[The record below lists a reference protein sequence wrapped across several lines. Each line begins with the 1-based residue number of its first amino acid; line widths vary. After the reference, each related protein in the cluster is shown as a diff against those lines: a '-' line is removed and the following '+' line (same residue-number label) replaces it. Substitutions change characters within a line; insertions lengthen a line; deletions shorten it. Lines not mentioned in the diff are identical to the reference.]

1 MPRPAPIV
9 IFDIDGTLTA
19 TSAVDGQCFVQA
31 LDEVWGVRDVEPDWS
46 VYPHCT
52 DRGIA
57 GHVFRQAFG
66 RRVKSAEVAALRE
79 RFVALLRQALGAD
92 AGRFRQT
99 PGAEAALAALG
110 CEGCPVGIATGGF
123 RRSARLKLA
132 AAGLDVRG
140 IPFASSED
148 GLSRESIVRRAVR
161 RVEAAWDGDP
171 RGEVVSIGD
180 GVWDVRTARNLG
192 IPFVGIGTGRVG
204 ERLRAAGAVTVWRDL
219 APLAEGACA
228 LEQAALPR
236 DV

>member
-1 MPRPAPIV
+1 MPRSSPIV

-19 TSAVDGQCFVQA
+19 TSAVDEQCFVKA
-31 LDEVWGVRDVEPDWS
+31 LHEVWGVRDVEPDWS
-46 VYPHCT
+46 LYPHCT

-66 RRVKSAEVAALRE
+66 RRVKAAEVAALRE
-79 RFVALLRQALGAD
+79 RFVSLLQQALGAD
-92 AGRFRQT
+92 ATCFRPT
-99 PGAEAALAALG
+99 PGADGALAALG
-110 CEGCPVGIATGGF
+110 IEGCPVGIATGGF

-140 IPFASSED
+140 IPIASSED
-148 GLSRESIVRRAVR
+148 GLARESIVRRAVS
-161 RVEAAWDGDP
+161 RVEAAWDGDA
-171 RGEVVSIGD
+171 RGEVVSLGD

-192 IPFVGIGTGRVG
+192 VPFVGIGTGRVA

-228 LEQAALPR
+228 LEAAAVPR